1 MTLATAQ
8 HILYLPSMDFQHRQ
22 GLPSVPA
29 LYFVMDDQLNFM
41 YIGQTGNLHDRWK
54 SHHRAPQMRA
64 GVHRIYWVEIADDT
78 RRADAERRA
87 IGQFGPIWNRSEIAT
102 DGRWVREAIA
112 YIARQRGIP
121 QSELLFRIAR
131 EWLANNAALDL
142 K

>member
-1 MTLATAQ
+1 MTLVTAQ

-41 YIGQTGNLHDRWK
+41 YIGQTANLHGRWK
-54 SHHRAPQMRA
+54 SHHRAPQMRPN
-64 GVHRIYWVEIADDT
+64 VHRIYWVEIADDV

-87 IGQFGPIWNRSEIAT
+87 IVQFDPAWNRSEIAS

-112 YIARQRGIP
+112 YIARRRGIT
-121 QSELLFRIAR
+121 QSDLLFRVAR
-131 EWLANNAALDL
+131 EWLASSAGLDL

>member
-8 HILYLPSMDFQHRQ
+8 HIMYLPSLDFQHRQ
-22 GLPSVPA
+22 GLPLVSA
-29 LYFVMDDQLNFM
+29 LYFVLDDQLNVM
-41 YIGQTGNLHDRWK
+41 YIGQTANLHDRWR
-54 SHHRAPQMRA
+54 SHHRARQMRA
-64 GVHRIYWVEIADDT
+64 NVHRIYWVEIPDDA
-78 RRADAERRA
+78 RRADAETRA
-87 IGQFGPIWNRSEIAT
+87 IAHFGPIWNRSEVVN

-112 YIARQRGIP
+112 YIARQRGIS